1 MEIAELLAIVILA
14 AGKGT
19 RMNSDLPKVLHP
31 LGGVPLI
38 EHVLRASRPL
48 KPARTVVIVGHRR
61 EEVLDQLRD
70 SGVEFAV
77 QEPQL
82 GTGHAV
88 QQAGPVLNGFRGSV
102 IVLSGD
108 VPMLR
113 AKTLQK
119 LLEAHQTAGAAA
131 TVLSTQAP
139 NPTAYGRIIRDGEGR
154 FLRIVEEREATAEE
168 KTIHEINSGIYCFDS
183 EELFSALRDVRAD
196 NSKGEYYLTDVIGL
210 LRRQGLPVQ
219 AFDFADFNEVQGI
232 NTVVELASAER
243 VMTSA
248 RAESST

>member
-1 MEIAELLAIVILA
+1 
-14 AGKGT
+14 
-19 RMNSDLPKVLHP
+19 
-31 LGGVPLI
+31 
-38 EHVLRASRPL
+38 
-48 KPARTVVIVGHRR
+48 VVIVGHRR

-88 QQAGPVLNGFRGSV
+88 QQAGPVLAGFHGAV

-113 AKTLQK
+113 TATLRR
-119 LLEAHQTAGAAA
+119 LLEAHQSAKAAA

-139 NPTAYGRIIRDGEGR
+139 NPTAYGRILRDANGR
-154 FLRIVEEREATAEE
+154 FVGIVEEREASAEQQA
-168 KTIHEINSGIYCFDS
+168 IHEINSGIYCFDS
-183 EELFSALRDVRAD
+183 EELFNALRDVRAD

-210 LRRQGLPVQ
+210 LRGRGRLVQ
-219 AFDFADFNEVQGI
+219 AFDFADYNEVQGI
-232 NTVVELASAER
+232 NTVTELAQAER
-243 VMTSA
+243 VLAVATPQ
-248 RAESST
+248 SST

>member
-1 MEIAELLAIVILA
+1 MEIVELLAIVILA

-19 RMNSDLPKVLHP
+19 RMNSDLPKVLHT
-31 LGGVPLI
+31 LDGVPLI
-38 EHVLRASRPL
+38 EHVLRAARPL
-48 KPARTVVIVGHRR
+48 KPARTVVIVGHQRQQ
-61 EEVLDQLRD
+61 VLDQLKD

-88 QQAGPVLNGFRGSV
+88 QQAKPVLDGFRGAV

-113 AKTLQK
+113 AATLKK
-119 LLEAHQTAGAAA
+119 LLEAHQHSGAAA
-131 TVLSTQAP
+131 TVLSTQAE
-139 NPTAYGRIIRDGEGR
+139 NPTAYGRIIRDAEGR

-168 KTIHEINSGIYCFDS
+168 KAIHEINSGIYCFNS
-183 EELFSALRDVRAD
+183 EELFTTLRDVRAD
-196 NSKGEYYLTDVIGL
+196 NSKGEYYLTDVVGL

-219 AFDFADFNEVQGI
+219 AVDFADFNEVQGI
-232 NTVVELASAER
+232 NTVAELASAQR
-243 VMTSA
+243 ILQRT